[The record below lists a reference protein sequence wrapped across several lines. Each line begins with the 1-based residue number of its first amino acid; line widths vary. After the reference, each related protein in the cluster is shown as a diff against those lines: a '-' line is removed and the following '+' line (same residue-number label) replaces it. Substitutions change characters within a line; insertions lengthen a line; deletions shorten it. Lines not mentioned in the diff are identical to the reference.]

1 MSKKEDSKPEK
12 SDKEVNSKKD
22 SNAKNTTDKDK
33 KSNGTKSSEKE
44 PQKEKPKK
52 KNIFQKH
59 PLVFLLLGALVI
71 SILWGML
78 KVNRVEKA
86 LTEKYEM
93 QIKEERELMGEKLAR
108 TFSWVMR
115 SELTRNNKEQAE
127 QYMVEFL
134 RGDLDISR
142 VSYYDKS
149 EGKIAFSTDKSFEK
163 EKIKDEFILNT
174 SKAQS
179 KEVDD
184 GFLIT
189 APVMGLDKQ
198 LGIIII
204 NWKID
209 DKSKDEDEEE

>member
-1 MSKKEDSKPEK
+1 MSKKEESNPEK
-12 SDKEVNSKKD
+12 SEKKENNENDKNKKSSDKSNNTDNSKSKEG
-22 SNAKNTTDKDK
+22 STQ
-33 KSNGTKSSEKE
+33 KST
-44 PQKEKPKK
+44 PKK

-59 PLVFLLLGALVI
+59 PLVFLLLGALII

-86 LTEKYEM
+86 LTEKFEL
-93 QIKEERELMGEKLAR
+93 QIKEEREVLGVKLAR

-142 VSYYDKS
+142 VSYYDKG

-179 KEVDD
+179 REEKD
-184 GFLIT
+184 GYLIT

-198 LGIIII
+198 LGVIII

-209 DKSKDEDEEE
+209 DNTK